1 MLRRRLIWLC
11 EAHIE
16 NNEPDIELII
26 FNHQFLFFSDLQDV
40 FGDRTPYPLGE
51 SICSQFSFY

>member
-26 FNHQFLFFSDLQDV
+26 FNHQFLFFSDFQDV

-51 SICSQFSFY
+51 SI